1 MSEKLPMTAEGL
13 AKLKSEL
20 ENLKNSERP
29 SIIKAIAEARE
40 HGDLSENAEYHAA
53 REKQSFIEG
62 RISELENKIRRA
74 GLDYHD
80 LSNTKTYN
88 SWEEFK
94 EKNTKKNICCL
105 SSKGA
110 DSYWDTNLTKYDFL
124 LFGPESIGLPNEI
137 ISSYKTITI
146 PMKENSRSINLA
158 NSVGIVVFESLRQAS
173 VQ

>member
-1 MSEKLPMTAEGL
+1 MEIVLYQPEIAGNVGAIIRL
-13 AKLKSEL
+13 AANSGVSL
-20 ENLKNSERP
+20 NL
-29 SIIKAIAEARE
+29 IKPF
-40 HGDLSENAEYHAA
+40 GFDL
-53 REKQSFIEG
+53 Q
-62 RISELENKIRRA
+62 ENKIRRA

-105 SSKGA
+105 SSKGT
-110 DSYWDTNLTKYDFL
+110 DSYWDTNLNKYDFL

-158 NSVGIVVFESLRQAS
+158 NSVGIVVFESLRQES

>member
-1 MSEKLPMTAEGL
+1 VEIVLYQPEIAGNVGAIIRLSANSGVSLNLIKPFGF
-13 AKLKSEL
+13 EL
-20 ENLKNSERP
+20 
-29 SIIKAIAEARE
+29 
-40 HGDLSENAEYHAA
+40 
-53 REKQSFIEG
+53 Q
-62 RISELENKIRRA
+62 ENKIRRA

-88 SWEEFK
+88 SWEEFIK
-94 EKNTKKNICCL
+94 TNSNKTICCL
-105 SSKGA
+105 SSKGK
-110 DSYWDTNLTKYDFL
+110 DSYWNTNLNQYDFL

-137 ISSYKTITI
+137 IKNYKTITI

>member
-1 MSEKLPMTAEGL
+1 MEIVLYQPEIAGNVGAIIRL
-13 AKLKSEL
+13 AANSGVSL
-20 ENLKNSERP
+20 NL
-29 SIIKAIAEARE
+29 IKPF
-40 HGDLSENAEYHAA
+40 GFDL
-53 REKQSFIEG
+53 Q
-62 RISELENKIRRA
+62 ENKIRRA

-94 EKNTKKNICCL
+94 EKNTKKSICCL
-105 SSKGA
+105 SSKGT
-110 DSYWDTNLTKYDFL
+110 DSYWDTNLNKYDFL

-158 NSVGIVVFESLRQAS
+158 NSVGIVVFESLRKES

>member
-1 MSEKLPMTAEGL
+1 MEIVLYQPEIAGNVGAIIRL
-13 AKLKSEL
+13 AANSGVSL
-20 ENLKNSERP
+20 NL
-29 SIIKAIAEARE
+29 IKPF
-40 HGDLSENAEYHAA
+40 GFDL
-53 REKQSFIEG
+53 Q
-62 RISELENKIRRA
+62 ENKIRRA

-94 EKNTKKNICCL
+94 EKNTKKSICCL
-105 SSKGA
+105 SSKGT
-110 DSYWDTNLTKYDFL
+110 DSYWDTNLNKYDFL

-137 ISSYKTITI
+137 NSSYKTITI

>member
-1 MSEKLPMTAEGL
+1 MEIVLYQPEIAGNVGAIIRL
-13 AKLKSEL
+13 AANSGVSL
-20 ENLKNSERP
+20 NL
-29 SIIKAIAEARE
+29 IKPF
-40 HGDLSENAEYHAA
+40 GFDL
-53 REKQSFIEG
+53 Q
-62 RISELENKIRRA
+62 ENKIRRA

-94 EKNTKKNICCL
+94 EKNTKKSICCF
-105 SSKGA
+105 SSKGT
-110 DSYWDTNLTKYDFL
+110 DSYWDTNLNKYDFL

-158 NSVGIVVFESLRQAS
+158 NAVGIVVFESLRQAS
-173 VQ
+173 V

>member
-1 MSEKLPMTAEGL
+1 MEIVLYQPEIAGNVGAIIRL
-13 AKLKSEL
+13 AANSGISL
-20 ENLKNSERP
+20 NL
-29 SIIKAIAEARE
+29 IKPF
-40 HGDLSENAEYHAA
+40 GFDL
-53 REKQSFIEG
+53 Q
-62 RISELENKIRRA
+62 ENKIRRA

-88 SWEEFK
+88 SWEEFIDINSNK
-94 EKNTKKNICCL
+94 TICCL
-105 SSKGA
+105 SSKGK
-110 DSYWDTNLTKYDFL
+110 DSYWDTNLNQYDFM

-158 NSVGIVVFESLRQAS
+158 NAVGIVVFESLRQAS

>member
-1 MSEKLPMTAEGL
+1 MEIVLYQPEIAGNVGAIIRL
-13 AKLKSEL
+13 AANSGVSL
-20 ENLKNSERP
+20 NL
-29 SIIKAIAEARE
+29 IKPF
-40 HGDLSENAEYHAA
+40 GFDL
-53 REKQSFIEG
+53 Q
-62 RISELENKIRRA
+62 ENKIRRA

-88 SWEEFK
+88 SWEEFIDINSNK
-94 EKNTKKNICCL
+94 TICCL
-105 SSKGA
+105 SSKGK
-110 DSYWDTNLTKYDFL
+110 DSYWDTNLNQYDFM

-158 NSVGIVVFESLRQAS
+158 NAVGIVVFESLRQAS

>member
-1 MSEKLPMTAEGL
+1 MEIVLYQPEIAGNVGAIIRL
-13 AKLKSEL
+13 AANSGVSLNLIKPFGFDLQ
-20 ENLKNSERP
+20 ENR
-29 SIIKAIAEARE
+29 
-40 HGDLSENAEYHAA
+40 
-53 REKQSFIEG
+53 
-62 RISELENKIRRA
+62 IRRA

-94 EKNTKKNICCL
+94 EKNTKKSICCL
-105 SSKGA
+105 SSKGT
-110 DSYWDTNLTKYDFL
+110 DSYWDTNLNKYDFL

-158 NSVGIVVFESLRQAS
+158 NAVGIVVFESLRQAS
-173 VQ
+173 V